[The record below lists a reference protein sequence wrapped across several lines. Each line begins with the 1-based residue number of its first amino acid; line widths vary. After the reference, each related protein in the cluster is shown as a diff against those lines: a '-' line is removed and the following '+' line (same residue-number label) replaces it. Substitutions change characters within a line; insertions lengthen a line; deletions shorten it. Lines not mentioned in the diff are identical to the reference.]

1 MNHLYVY
8 IYPLPLES
16 IRFLKDSIFSRG
28 NDRIAI
34 MILILHTHTH
44 TQTITTISNV
54 FRKKKGVLSIY
65 AIKLI

>member
-16 IRFLKDSIFSRG
+16 ISFLKDSIFSRG

-44 TQTITTISNV
+44 TNHYYH
-54 FRKKKGVLSIY
+54 F
-65 AIKLI
+65 

>member
-16 IRFLKDSIFSRG
+16 ISFLKDSIFSRG

-44 TQTITTISNV
+44 THTPLLP
-54 FRKKKGVLSIY
+54 FLMFLEKKKKGV
-65 AIKLI
+65 

>member
-16 IRFLKDSIFSRG
+16 ISFLKDSIFSRG

-44 TQTITTISNV
+44 THTHPITTISNV
-54 FRKKKGVLSIY
+54 FRKKKKKGV
-65 AIKLI
+65 